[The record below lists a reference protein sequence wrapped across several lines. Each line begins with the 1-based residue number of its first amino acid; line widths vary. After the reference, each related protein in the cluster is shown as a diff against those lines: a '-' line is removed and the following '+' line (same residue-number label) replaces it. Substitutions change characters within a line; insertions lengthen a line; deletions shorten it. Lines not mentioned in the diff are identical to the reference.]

1 MFSEFMVS
9 EIYLEKEEKDKGNGY
24 YSKNLISKFGK
35 LGLEVSRTRNEKF
48 SSTFVREKY
57 KRR

>member
-1 MFSEFMVS
+1 MVS